1 MAIEDI
7 GPGETGW
14 TLAADKILKPANAAR
29 AVEILLNAI
38 AQARDE
44 GEKIPDWLDEAE
56 DAAVDALRSG
66 DVAWPSTGTPA
77 SRPSGKPDE
86 GVSLEEQI
94 RRIEGRALEQGWQI
108 AETFV
113 ERGISGSV
121 PLGDQ
126 PEGSRL
132 MATLQPGD
140 VVIAA
145 KLDRMFRSAWNA
157 LNVIREF
164 QRRQISLWLL
174 DLGGDVSGDGIA
186 KLVLTILAAIA
197 AFERERIGERIR
209 DAKRHQRRTGQF
221 LGGDRPFG
229 WQIGEDGVLVKDENE
244 QRALAEMRDLRA
256 AGDSYRSIAAHMKTK
271 GFLIS
276 HQGVKRALARVPS

>member
-1 MAIEDI
+1 LTVY
-7 GPGETGW
+7 GY
-14 TLAADKILKPANAAR
+14 AR
-29 AVEILLNAI
+29 VSTDR
-38 AQARDE
+38 QA
-44 GEKIPDWLDEAE
+44 
-56 DAAVDALRSG
+56 
-66 DVAWPSTGTPA
+66 
-77 SRPSGKPDE
+77 DE

-94 RRIEGRALEQGWQI
+94 RRIEGRALEQGWRI
-108 AETFV
+108 AEMFI

-121 PLGDQ
+121 PLGDR
-126 PEGSRL
+126 PEGARL
-132 MATLQPGD
+132 MFALQPGD

-197 AFERERIGERIR
+197 EFERERIGERIR
-209 DAKRHQRRTGQF
+209 DAKRHQRRTGQY

-229 WQIGEDGVLVKDENE
+229 WQIGEDGGLVPDENE
-244 QRALAEMRDLRA
+244 QRALAAMRELRQLGA
-256 AGDSYRSIAAHMKTK
+256 SYRAISERMRTEFGIS
-271 GFLIS
+271 IS
-276 HQGVKRALARVPS
+276 HQGVKRVLLREESGGTG